1 MSDEIKKNWT
11 AIMSVMGL
19 TLEQVNALTIQIVEA
34 VESMGGLM
42 AGGFTPDEEEDP
54 EGSDVQ
60 ER

>member
-42 AGGFTPDEEEDP
+42 AGGFTPEEEENGED
-54 EGSDVQ
+54 GDVQ
-60 ER
+60 EG